1 MCIRDRFHDCTEIIT
16 GDMPTPVKYFNPQIK
31 DAYREVEAVAAE
43 KEMLSGKKIKHTPS
57 KKPANN
63 RIGSKS
69 SRYWGF

>member
-1 MCIRDRFHDCTEIIT
+1 MRAYYIKRYCLADYLRGFFCFKGGRK
-16 GDMPTPVKYFNPQIK
+16 GDAFMQENQ
-31 DAYREVEAVAAE
+31 A
-43 KEMLSGKKIKHTPS
+43 HTI